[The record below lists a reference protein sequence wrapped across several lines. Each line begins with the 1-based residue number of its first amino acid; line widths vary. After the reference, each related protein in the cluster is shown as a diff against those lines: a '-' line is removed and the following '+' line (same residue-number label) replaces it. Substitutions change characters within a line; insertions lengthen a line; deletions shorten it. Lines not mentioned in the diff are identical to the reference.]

1 MNGDDEMLRVVM
13 WIVAGLVILFA
24 GTALLDAPGRKA
36 GERLQI
42 GKVDFSKLE
51 DGVYEGQHKGGRW
64 SNKVRVTVASG
75 TVTGIEVVRDVWLPK
90 PELTK
95 QVVGDVIASQSLEV
109 DIVSG
114 ATVTTR
120 AYLKAME
127 NALTEAR

>member
-1 MNGDDEMLRVVM
+1 MLKVIM
-13 WIVAGLVILFA
+13 WIVAGLVILFVGA
-24 GTALLDAPGRKA
+24 GLLDAPGRKA
-36 GERLQI
+36 GERLQV
-42 GKVDFSKLE
+42 GKVDFSSLK
-51 DGVYEGQHKGGRW
+51 DGIYEGQYMGGRW

-75 TVTGIEVVRDVWLPK
+75 KVTGIEILRDVWFRK
-90 PELTK
+90 PELTE
-95 QVVGDVIASQSLEV
+95 QVVSDVIKSQSLDV

>member
-1 MNGDDEMLRVVM
+1 MLRVIM
-13 WIVAGLVILFA
+13 WIVAGLVILFV

-36 GERLQI
+36 GERLQV
-42 GKVDFSKLE
+42 GKVDFSRLK

-75 TVTGIEVVRDVWLPK
+75 RVAGIEIVRDVWFRK
-90 PELTK
+90 PELTE
-95 QVVGDVIASQSLEV
+95 QVVSDVIKSQSLEV

>member
-1 MNGDDEMLRVVM
+1 MLRVVM
-13 WIVAGLVILFA
+13 WIVAGLVILFV
-24 GTALLDAPGRKA
+24 GSALLDAPGRKA

-64 SNKVRVTVASG
+64 SNRVRVTVASG
-75 TVTGIEVVRDVWLPK
+75 KVTGIEIARDVWFRR
-90 PELTK
+90 PELTE
-95 QVVGDVIASQSLEV
+95 QVVSDVIKSQSLDV

>member
-1 MNGDDEMLRVVM
+1 MLRVVM
-13 WIVAGLVILFA
+13 WIIAGLVILFV

-36 GERLQI
+36 GERLQV
-42 GKVDFSKLE
+42 GKVDFSKLK

-64 SNKVRVTVASG
+64 SNKVRVAVASG
-75 TVTGIEVVRDVWLPK
+75 KVTGIEVVRDVWLPK

-127 NALTEAR
+127 NALTDAR

>member
-1 MNGDDEMLRVVM
+1 MLRVVM
-13 WIVAGLVILFA
+13 WIVAGLVILFV
-24 GTALLDAPGRKA
+24 GSALLDAPGRKA
-36 GERLQI
+36 GERLQV
-42 GKVDFSKLE
+42 GKVDFSKLK

-64 SNKVRVTVASG
+64 SNKVRVAVASG
-75 TVTGIEVVRDVWLPK
+75 KVTGIEVVRDVWLPK

-127 NALTEAR
+127 NALTDAR

>member
-1 MNGDDEMLRVVM
+1 MLRVVM
-13 WIVAGLVILFA
+13 WIVAGLVILFV
-24 GTALLDAPGRKA
+24 GTALLDTPGRKA
-36 GERLQI
+36 GERLQV
-42 GKVDFSKLE
+42 GKVDFSKLK

-75 TVTGIEVVRDVWLPK
+75 KVTGIEVVRDVWLPK
-90 PELTK
+90 PELTE

-127 NALTEAR
+127 NALTDAR

>member
-1 MNGDDEMLRVVM
+1 MLRVVM
-13 WIVAGLVILFA
+13 WIVAGLVILFV

-36 GERLQI
+36 GERLQV
-42 GKVDFSKLE
+42 GKVDFSKLK

-64 SNKVRVTVASG
+64 SNKVRVAVASG
-75 TVTGIEVVRDVWLPK
+75 KVTGIEVVRDVWLPK

-127 NALTEAR
+127 NALTDAR

>member
-1 MNGDDEMLRVVM
+1 MLRVVM
-13 WIVAGLVILFA
+13 WIIAGLVILFV

-36 GERLQI
+36 GERLQV
-42 GKVDFSKLE
+42 GRVDFSKLK

-64 SNKVRVTVASG
+64 SNKVRVAVASG
-75 TVTGIEVVRDVWLPK
+75 KVTGIEVVRDVWLPK

-95 QVVGDVIASQSLEV
+95 QVVSDVIASQSLEV

-127 NALTEAR
+127 NALTDAR

>member
-1 MNGDDEMLRVVM
+1 MLRVVM
-13 WIVAGLVILFA
+13 WIVAGLVILFV

-36 GERLQI
+36 GERLQV
-42 GKVDFSKLE
+42 GKVDFSKLK

-64 SNKVRVTVASG
+64 SNKVRVAVASG
-75 TVTGIEVVRDVWLPK
+75 KVTGIEVVRDVWLPK

-95 QVVGDVIASQSLEV
+95 QVVSDVIASQSLEV

-127 NALTEAR
+127 NALTDAR

>member
-1 MNGDDEMLRVVM
+1 MLRVVM
-13 WIVAGLVILFA
+13 WIVAGLVILFV
-24 GTALLDAPGRKA
+24 GTALLDAPSRKA

-42 GKVDFSKLE
+42 GKVDFSKLK

-64 SNKVRVTVASG
+64 SNRVRVTVASG
-75 TVTGIEVVRDVWLPK
+75 RVTGIEVVRDVWFRR
-90 PELTK
+90 PELTE
-95 QVVGDVIASQSLEV
+95 QVVSDIIKSQSLEV